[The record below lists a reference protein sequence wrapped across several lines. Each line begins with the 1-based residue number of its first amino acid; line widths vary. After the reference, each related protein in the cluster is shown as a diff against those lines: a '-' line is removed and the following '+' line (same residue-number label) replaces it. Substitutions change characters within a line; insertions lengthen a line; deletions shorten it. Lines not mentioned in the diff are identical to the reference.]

1 MSSLGISLWVVIVPF
16 IVAFAAGVVQGPVVI
31 PFLRRLKASQTE
43 RSYLESHVAKNGT
56 PTMGGVM
63 ILLAFFLGTI
73 IYAPSHPKVIPVL
86 VLTIGFGLI
95 GFIDDFLKVVLRRPD
110 GLIAWQKMLL
120 QIIVTTVFCVYLI
133 YYTDVNLKLMVPF
146 SGGFSLDL
154 GWVAVPILYFAVIGT
169 VNGTNFTDGLDG
181 LASSVTLIVA
191 LFFTVASILLGG
203 ELEPVSAAMMGALAA
218 FLVFNHYPAKIFMGD
233 TGSLALGGYVAGV
246 AYLLQMPLFIL
257 IVGFIYLLEV
267 VSVILQVGSFKITH
281 GKKRIFRMAPIHH
294 HFEKGGWSE
303 IRIVITF
310 TLITVVLCVLGI
322 LGLPIN

>member
-16 IVAFAAGVVQGPVVI
+16 IVAFAAGVAQGPVVI

-133 YYTDVNLKLMVPF
+133 YYTDVNLELMVPF

-322 LGLPIN
+322 LGLKGF

>member
-133 YYTDVNLKLMVPF
+133 YYTDVNLELMVPF

-322 LGLPIN
+322 IGLKGF

>member
-133 YYTDVNLKLMVPF
+133 YYTDVNLELMVPF

>member
-1 MSSLGISLWVVIVPF
+1 MFVPF
-16 IVAFAAGVVQGPVVI
+16 IVAFAVGVVQGPVVI

-43 RSYLESHVAKNGT
+43 REYLESHVAKNGT

-63 ILLAFFLGTI
+63 ILLALFIGTV

-86 VLTIGFGLI
+86 VLSIGFGLI
-95 GFIDDFLKVVLRRPD
+95 GFIDDFLKVVLRRSD

-120 QIIVTTVFCVYLI
+120 QIVVTTVFCVYLK
-133 YYTDVNLKLMVPF
+133 YYTNVDFTLMVPF
-146 SGGFSLDL
+146 SGGQSIDI
-154 GWVAVPILYFAVIGT
+154 GWLAIPILFFAVIGT

-181 LASSVTLIVA
+181 LASCVTLVVA
-191 LFFTVASILLGG
+191 LFFLVASMLLEG
-203 ELEPVSAAMMGALAA
+203 ELEPVSAAMVGALLA
-218 FLVFNHYPAKIFMGD
+218 FLVYNHYPAKIFMGD

-246 AYLLQMPLFIL
+246 AYLLHMPLFIL

-310 TLITVVLCVLGI
+310 TLVTVVLCVLGI
-322 LGLPIN
+322 VGLKGF

>member
-1 MSSLGISLWVVIVPF
+1 MFVPF
-16 IVAFAAGVVQGPVVI
+16 IVAFAVGVVQGPVVI

-43 RSYLESHVAKNGT
+43 REYLESHVAKNGT

-63 ILLAFFLGTI
+63 ILLALFIGTV

-86 VLTIGFGLI
+86 VLSIGFGLI
-95 GFIDDFLKVVLRRPD
+95 GFIDDFLKVVLRRSD

-120 QIIVTTVFCVYLI
+120 QIVVTTVFCVYLK
-133 YYTDVNLKLMVPF
+133 YYTNVDFTLMVPF
-146 SGGFSLDL
+146 SGGKSIDI
-154 GWVAVPILYFAVIGT
+154 GWLAIPILFFAVIGT

-181 LASSVTLIVA
+181 LASCVTLVVA
-191 LFFTVASILLGG
+191 LFFLVASMLLEG
-203 ELEPVSAAMMGALAA
+203 ELEPVSAAMVGALLA
-218 FLVFNHYPAKIFMGD
+218 FLVYNHYPAKIFMGD

-246 AYLLQMPLFIL
+246 AYLLHMPLFIL

-310 TLITVVLCVLGI
+310 TLVTVVLCVLGI
-322 LGLPIN
+322 VGLKGF

>member
-133 YYTDVNLKLMVPF
+133 YYTDVNLELMVPF

-322 LGLPIN
+322 LGLKGF

>member
-1 MSSLGISLWVVIVPF
+1 MSVLGVSIWAMFVPF
-16 IVAFAAGVVQGPVVI
+16 IVAFAVGVVQGPVVI

-43 RSYLESHVAKNGT
+43 REYLESHVAKNGT

-63 ILLAFFLGTI
+63 ILLALFIGTV

-86 VLTIGFGLI
+86 VLSIGFGLI
-95 GFIDDFLKVVLRRPD
+95 GFIDDFLKVVLRRSD

-120 QIIVTTVFCVYLI
+120 QIVVTTVFCVYLK
-133 YYTDVNLKLMVPF
+133 YYTNVDFTLMVPF
-146 SGGFSLDL
+146 SGGKSIDI
-154 GWVAVPILYFAVIGT
+154 GWLAIPILFFAVIGT

-181 LASSVTLIVA
+181 LASCVTLVVA
-191 LFFTVASILLGG
+191 LFFLVASMLLEG
-203 ELEPVSAAMMGALAA
+203 ELEPVSAAMVGALLA
-218 FLVFNHYPAKIFMGD
+218 FLVYNHYPAKIFMGD

-246 AYLLQMPLFIL
+246 AYLLHMPLFIL

-310 TLITVVLCVLGI
+310 TLVTVVLCVLGI
-322 LGLPIN
+322 VGLKGF